1 MKTDE
6 EEGWYIMG
14 YIKDG
19 LLLAAGGAV
28 GLIAGVMLCD
38 ELQDRKSDTIVN
50 LDDGTL
56 SMNKLSAIV
65 DKVRDEAFEAMS
77 RCETDEER
85 SVVFADCQDAIQK
98 MHVVLTE
105 RGESML
111 RQVKERAELSAEV
124 TKEVSNARSNHIK
137 ATIEELT
144 DELDNVLKSIA
155 PKNEVCQMG

>member
-1 MKTDE
+1 MKNDE

-14 YIKDG
+14 YMKDG

-38 ELQDRKSDTIVN
+38 ELQDKKSDAVVN
-50 LDDGTL
+50 LADGTL
-56 SMNKLSAIV
+56 SVDKLTAIV
-65 DKVRDEAFEAMS
+65 DKVRDEAFDAMS

-85 SVVFADCQDAIQK
+85 SVVFADCQDAIQN
-98 MHVVLTE
+98 MQTVLTE

-137 ATIEELT
+137 ATIEGLT
-144 DELDNVLKSIA
+144 EELDKVLESIDPKS
-155 PKNEVCQMG
+155 EVCRMV